1 MNEIDTRTTDQAG
14 PLVGQILD
22 RGELAVPAGGASLAE
37 ATAFLNAAAAYQR
50 AVNPAPVVLYGPA
63 VYGAPPRAA
72 HPGIDVNVGG
82 YVPPSYVPPLAP
94 VAETR
99 SWAPLALLVTGTAM
113 VASAFG
119 TAVTGGSPILIGT
132 TLALI
137 AGTGAGVAKV
147 HQLNEGAR

>member
-1 MNEIDTRTTDQAG
+1 MNEITTRTAGQAD

-22 RGELAVPAGGASLAE
+22 RGEVAVPGAGASLAE
-37 ATAFLNAAAAYQR
+37 ATAFLNAAAAYAR
-50 AVNPAPVVLYGPA
+50 ATSPVPVVLHGPV
-63 VYGAPPRAA
+63 VYGAPPRAG
-72 HPGIDVNVGG
+72 HPGINVNVGG

-147 HQLNEGAR
+147 HQLNEAGR